1 MSAARLLRSL
11 IYVKDAWGFRW
22 DKRVKKWNCAMNLYT
37 AEHLNAN
44 ASGQDSDSAGEG
56 SAREALYESRRKIFP
71 KRAEG
76 RFRRFK
82 WLVMLITLG
91 IYYLTPWVRWDR
103 GPYAPDQAVLVDL
116 ANRRFYFFFIEIW
129 PQEFFYVAGLLVMAG
144 FGLFLVTSAVGR
156 AWCGYTCPQT
166 VWVDLFLLVE
176 GWVEGDR
183 NARMKLDAG
192 PWTFDKI
199 RKRVFKH
206 AIWMAISVSTGGAW
220 IFYFAD
226 APTLAY
232 DVVVGNAA
240 LVAYS
245 TIAVLASITY
255 VFGGLLRE
263 QVCIYMC
270 PWPRI
275 QAAMLDDDSLVVT
288 YNDWRGEPRNRH
300 AKKLAA
306 AGEPVGDCVDCNAC
320 VAVCPMGIDIRD
332 GQQLACITCALC
344 IDACDSV
351 MDKIGKP
358 RGLIAYATL
367 NEYQSNM
374 ELATDNGTTRINP
387 KKVRDA
393 DGSFVDQVRHF
404 DWRIIFRARTLLY
417 MGVWSAVGVAMLIA
431 LLNRDRLEVN
441 VLHDRNPQYVLESDG
456 SIRNGY
462 TIRLLN
468 MIPEP
473 RTILLSL
480 DGLPDATMKIN
491 GLSSDDGRL
500 FAVSVDPD
508 KATTLKVFVTVPAR
522 ALPDG
527 NESFSF
533 IAEDRSSH
541 EHDRYNATFNSPEG
555 KK

>member
-1 MSAARLLRSL
+1 
-11 IYVKDAWGFRW
+11 
-22 DKRVKKWNCAMNLYT
+22 MNLYT
-37 AEHLNAN
+37 ANGMEN
-44 ASGQDSDSAGEG
+44 ASND
-56 SAREALYESRRKIFP
+56 ARKSGPTEPGAPPERLYEARKKIFP
-71 KRAEG
+71 KRTEG

-91 IYYLTPWVRWDR
+91 IYYITPWIRWDR
-103 GPYAPDQAVLVDL
+103 GPYAPDQAVLLDL

-156 AWCGYTCPQT
+156 AWCGYACPQT
-166 VWVDLFLLVE
+166 VWVDLFLVVE
-176 GWVEGDR
+176 RWMEGDR

-192 PWTFDKI
+192 PWTLEKI
-199 RKRVFKH
+199 RKRVVKH
-206 AIWMAISVSTGGAW
+206 GIWLLIAVATGGAW

-232 DVVVGNAA
+232 DFATGNAA
-240 LVAYS
+240 FVAYS
-245 TIAVLASITY
+245 TVGVLTATTY
-255 VFGGLLRE
+255 VFGGLMRE

-275 QAAMLDDDSLVVT
+275 QAAMLDDNSLVVT
-288 YNDWRGEPRNRH
+288 YNDWRGEPRSKH
-300 AKKLAA
+300 AKKAAA
-306 AGEPVGDCVDCNAC
+306 AGQPVGDCVDCNAC

-358 RGLIAYATL
+358 RGLIDYATL
-367 NEYQSNM
+367 NEYDANM
-374 ELATDNGTTRINP
+374 ALATDNGTTSINP
-387 KKVRDA
+387 GRVRNA
-393 DGSFVDQVRHF
+393 DGSFTDKVRHF
-404 DWRIIFRARTLLY
+404 NWRIILRPRTLLY
-417 MGVWSAVGVAMLIA
+417 LGVWSAVGIGLLVA
-431 LLNRDRLEVN
+431 LLSRDRLEVN
-441 VLHDRNPQYVLESDG
+441 VIHDRNPQYVLESDG

-480 DGLPDATMKIN
+480 EGLPEASMKIN
-491 GLSSDDGRL
+491 GLSSDNDRT

-508 KATTLKVFVTVPAR
+508 KATALKVFVTLPAAAIDETHAR
-522 ALPDG
+522 
-527 NESFSF
+527 FSF
-533 IAEDRSSH
+533 IAQDRSSH
-541 EHDRYNATFNSPEG
+541 ERDAYSATFNAPEAR
-555 KK
+555 K

>member
-1 MSAARLLRSL
+1 
-11 IYVKDAWGFRW
+11 
-22 DKRVKKWNCAMNLYT
+22 MNLYT
-37 AEHLNAN
+37 AGGLDQTSQNG
-44 ASGQDSDSAGEG
+44 SKGQAAPSPGVPEP
-56 SAREALYESRRKIFP
+56 LYEARKKIFP

-91 IYYLTPWVRWDR
+91 IYYLTPWIRWDR
-103 GPYAPDQAVLVDL
+103 GPYAPDQAVLVDM

-129 PQEFFYVAGLLVMAG
+129 PQEFFFVAGLLVMAG

-156 AWCGYTCPQT
+156 AWCGYACPQT
-166 VWVDLFLLVE
+166 VWVDLFLVVE
-176 GWVEGDR
+176 RWVEGDR
-183 NARMKLDAG
+183 NARMKLDSG
-192 PWTFDKI
+192 PWTWEKI
-199 RKRVFKH
+199 RKRVLKH
-206 AIWMAISVSTGGAW
+206 TIWIAIAVATGGAW

-232 DVVVGNAA
+232 DFVTGNAA
-240 LVAYS
+240 FIAYS
-245 TIAVLASITY
+245 TVGVLTATTY
-255 VFGGLLRE
+255 VFGGLMRE

-275 QAAMLDDDSLVVT
+275 QAAMLDDNSLVVT
-288 YNDWRGEPRNRH
+288 YNDWRGEPRTKH
-300 AKKLAA
+300 AKKAVA
-306 AGEPVGDCVDCNAC
+306 AGQPVGDCVDCNAC

-367 NEYQSNM
+367 NEYDANM
-374 ELATDNGTTRINP
+374 ALATDNGTAPINP
-387 KKVRDA
+387 DRVRNS
-393 DGSFVDQVRHF
+393 DGSFGDKVRHF
-404 DWRIIFRARTLLY
+404 NWRIIFRPRTLLY
-417 MGVWSAVGVAMLIA
+417 MGVWTAVGLGLLVA
-431 LLNRDRLEVN
+431 LLSRDRLEVN
-441 VLHDRNPQYVLESDG
+441 VIHDRNPQYVLESDG

-480 DGLPDATMKIN
+480 DGLPQARMKIN
-491 GLSSDDGRL
+491 GHTSDDDRR
-500 FAVSVDPD
+500 FAISVDPD
-508 KATTLKVFVTVPAR
+508 KATALKVFVTVSAD

-527 NESFSF
+527 SDGFSF
-533 IAEDRSSH
+533 VAEDRSSH
-541 EHDRYNATFNSPEG
+541 ERDHYDANFYAPEG
-555 KK
+555 RQ

>member
-1 MSAARLLRSL
+1 
-11 IYVKDAWGFRW
+11 
-22 DKRVKKWNCAMNLYT
+22 MNLYT
-37 AEHLNAN
+37 AKNSEATGDVRPAPAN
-44 ASGQDSDSAGEG
+44 DAATPQGP
-56 SAREALYESRRKIFP
+56 LYEARKKIFP

-91 IYYLTPWVRWDR
+91 IYYLTPWIRWDR

-129 PQEFFYVAGLLVMAG
+129 PQEFFFVAGLLVMAG

-166 VWVDLFLLVE
+166 VWVDLFLVVE
-176 GWVEGDR
+176 RWVEGDR

-192 PWTFDKI
+192 PWTFEKI

-206 AIWMAISVSTGGAW
+206 AIWIAIAVATGGAW

-232 DVVVGNAA
+232 DFVTGNAA
-240 LVAYS
+240 FIAYS
-245 TIAVLASITY
+245 TVGILTATTY
-255 VFGGLLRE
+255 VFGGLMRE

-275 QAAMLDDDSLVVT
+275 QAAMLDDNSLVVT
-288 YNDWRGEPRNRH
+288 YNDWRGEPRTKH
-300 AKKLAA
+300 AKKAAA
-306 AGEPVGDCVDCNAC
+306 AGQPVGDCVDCNAC

-367 NEYQSNM
+367 NEYESNM
-374 ELATDNGTTRINP
+374 ALATDNGTTPINP
-387 KKVRDA
+387 DRVRNA
-393 DGSFVDQVRHF
+393 DGGFVDKVRHF
-404 DWRIIFRARTLLY
+404 DWRIIFRPRTLLY
-417 MGVWSAVGVAMLIA
+417 MGVWTAVGIGLLVA
-431 LLNRDRLEVN
+431 LLSRDRLEVN
-441 VLHDRNPQYVLESDG
+441 VIHDRNPQYVLESDG

-480 DGLPDATMKIN
+480 DGLPEATMKIN
-491 GLSSDDGRL
+491 GLTSDDDRQ
-500 FAVSVDPD
+500 FAISVDPD
-508 KATTLKVFVTVPAR
+508 KATALKVFVTVPAN

-527 NESFSF
+527 SDGFSF
-533 IAEDRSSH
+533 VAEDRSSH
-541 EHDRYNATFNSPEG
+541 ERDRYDATFYAPEG
-555 KK
+555 RK